1 MASLYLHKNADINLE
16 VEILAKHIIEFLST
30 KNNLKTVSVNGL
42 LLHSKYDPIKEANRI
57 VEKEFEPNFAYVLFG
72 FGLGYIKNALIEKIG
87 DPSKIVIIDPIFSL
101 LNNDILSHQVIERV
115 NEKEIETYIADR
127 LPHLSKK
134 IKVVCSPN
142 YEKIFPN
149 EYKMVLQIIKNVQM
163 LNLVNENTVRYFADS
178 WQENAI
184 HNLVNVYT
192 GISLEVLN
200 KYYTCPVVVAAG
212 GPSLT
217 KQLPLLKEIEK
228 NVILIAAGS
237 TVNSLLKNEIEPDY
251 IVTVDG
257 SLANYNHFKDIG
269 KIKSKLLFAITSN
282 YKIQYEFKNEKYA
295 FVDANN
301 VEYREQIKKLFDV
314 NLPLIYGGGSVAN
327 FCYSIANYIT
337 TGPIAMIGQDL
348 AYTHN
353 KSHDESNKH
362 FIEIDDNVKKERRTF
377 ELEGYY
383 GDKVLTDYSFLSM
396 KKGFEILHYH
406 NTNDNE
412 IYNCT
417 EGGVKIE
424 GIEQLPFRAFVEGFV
439 DRSNIINM
447 EMEIKRRKADYN
459 TFYGIMNRKIR
470 KYDDV
475 IKEIKNAIILL
486 KTNSSMIYFDKKVL
500 RGLEKVDAKL
510 KKAFIELSIEY
521 ITGPISIDVLRN
533 YEQIPNEKPVES
545 YKRVFN
551 QNLELYTR
559 LLEVIEKSKCYTLEA
574 TKESENLFSEDEN
587 DGK

>member
-1 MASLYLHKNADINLE
+1 M
-16 VEILAKHIIEFLST
+16 VKHIIEYLSS
-30 KNNLKTVSVNGL
+30 KNNLKTVVVDGL
-42 LLHSKYDPIKEANRI
+42 LLHSKYDPIKEADRI

-72 FGLGYIKNALIEKIG
+72 FGLGYIKDALLKRID
-87 DPSKIVIIDPIFSL
+87 DPSKLIIIDPIFSL
-101 LNNDILSHQVIERV
+101 LDQDDKSHHVIEKID
-115 NEKEIETYIADR
+115 EKEIETYIANQ
-127 LPHLSKK
+127 LPQLSKK
-134 IKVVCSPN
+134 VKVVCSPN
-142 YEKIFPN
+142 YEKLFQN

-163 LNLVNENTVRYFADS
+163 LNLVTENTVRYFADS
-178 WQENAI
+178 WQENSI
-184 HNLVNVYT
+184 HNLANVYT
-192 GISLEVLN
+192 GISLEALN
-200 KYYTCPVVVAAG
+200 KYYTCPVIVAAG

-269 KIKSKLLFAITSN
+269 KIKSKLIFAITSN
-282 YKIQYEFKNEKYA
+282 YKIQYECKNEKYA

-314 NLPLIYGGGSVAN
+314 DLPLILGGGSVAN
-327 FCYSIANYIT
+327 FCYSIASYIT

-348 AYTHN
+348 AYTDN

-362 FIEIDDNVKKERRTF
+362 FIEINDTVKQERRTF

-396 KKGFEILHYH
+396 KKGFEMLHYH
-406 NTNDNE
+406 NNNDNE

-424 GIEQLPFRAFVEGFV
+424 GIEQLPFRTFVERFV
-439 DRSNIINM
+439 DSSNIINM
-447 EMEIKRRKADYN
+447 NSEVKSRKVDYKL
-459 TFYGIMNRKIR
+459 FYSIMNKNIKI
-470 KYDDV
+470 YDDV
-475 IKEIKNAIILL
+475 IKEIKNAIIFL
-486 KTNSSMIYFDKKVL
+486 KTNNSTIYFDKKVL
-500 RGLEKVDAKL
+500 RGLEKIDAKL
-510 KKAFIELSIEY
+510 KRAFIELSIEY
-521 ITGPISIDVLRN
+521 ITGPITIDVLRN
-533 YEQIPNEKPVES
+533 YEKVPNEKPEES

-559 LLEVIEKSKCYTLEA
+559 LLEVIEKSKRYTLEA
-574 TKESENLFSEDEN
+574 TKEAENIF
-587 DGK
+587 G

>member
-1 MASLYLHKNADINLE
+1 MGKHNIEYLSSKIN
-16 VEILAKHIIEFLST
+16 V
-30 KNNLKTVSVNGL
+30 KTVIVDGL
-42 LLHSKYDPIKEANRI
+42 LLHSKYDPIKEADRI

-72 FGLGYIKNALIEKIG
+72 FGLGYIKDALLERI
-87 DPSKIVIIDPIFSL
+87 DNPSKLVIIDPIFSL
-101 LNNDILSHQVIERV
+101 IEHDDKSHHVIEKID
-115 NEKEIETYIADR
+115 EKEIETYIANQ

-134 IKVVCSPN
+134 VKVVCSPN
-142 YEKIFPN
+142 YEKLFPK

-163 LNLVNENTVRYFADS
+163 INLVNENTVRYFADS
-178 WQENAI
+178 WQENSI

-192 GISLEVLN
+192 GMSLEILN
-200 KYYTCPVVVAAG
+200 KYYTCPVIIAAG

-251 IVTVDG
+251 IVTIDG
-257 SLANYNHFKDIG
+257 SLANYNHFKNIG
-269 KIKSKLLFAITSN
+269 EIKSKLLFAITSN
-282 YKIQYEFKNEKYA
+282 YKIQYEYKNEKYA
-295 FVDANN
+295 FVDAND
-301 VEYREQIKKLFDV
+301 VEYREQIKKMFGY
-314 NLPLIYGGGSVAN
+314 NLPLILGGGSVAN

-348 AYTHN
+348 AYTDN

-362 FIEIDDNVKKERRTF
+362 YIEISDEIKKERRSF

-396 KKGFEILHYH
+396 KKSFEMLHYH
-406 NTNDNE
+406 NNNDNE

-424 GIEQLPFRAFVEGFV
+424 GIEQLPFRTFVEKFV
-439 DRSNIINM
+439 DRNNVIDI
-447 EMEIKRRKADYN
+447 EVEITRRKSDDK
-459 TFYGIMNRKIR
+459 TFYSIMDQNIKI
-470 KYDDV
+470 YDEV
-475 IKEIKNAIILL
+475 IKEIKNAIIFL
-486 KTNSSMIYFDKKVL
+486 KTNRSSVNFDKKVL
-500 RGLEKVDAKL
+500 RGLDKIDAKL

-521 ITGPISIDVLRN
+521 ITGPITIDVLRN
-533 YEQIPNEKPVES
+533 YEQVPNEKPEES
-545 YKRVFN
+545 YKRIYN

-559 LLEVIEKSKCYTLEA
+559 LLEVIEKSKLYTIEA
-574 TKESENLFSEDEN
+574 TKEAENYLDK
-587 DGK
+587 DGNYGK